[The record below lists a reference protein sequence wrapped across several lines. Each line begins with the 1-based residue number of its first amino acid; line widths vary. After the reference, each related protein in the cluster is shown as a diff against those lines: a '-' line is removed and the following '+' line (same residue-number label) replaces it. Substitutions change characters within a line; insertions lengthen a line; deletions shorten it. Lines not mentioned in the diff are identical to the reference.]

1 LYQKGLLPLNVCP
14 YIAIYTTDTFFFI
27 VSGGCNACGA
37 DGELRELVRDS
48 LEANTESPESW
59 IAAAVYWS
67 ARGHVTK
74 ALGYAEKALR

>member
-1 LYQKGLLPLNVCP
+1 
-14 YIAIYTTDTFFFI
+14 
-27 VSGGCNACGA
+27 
-37 DGELRELVRDS
+37 LRELVRDS

-74 ALGYAEKALR
+74 ALGYADKALR